1 MSTGTSTG
9 LWVTLSYRDADAGLA
24 WLKAV
29 GFTERAV
36 FRDDAD
42 PSIVHHAELA
52 WPEGGGVMLG
62 SQRPRPGWPDRAG
75 TGSAYA
81 VTDDVDGTYAAALAA
96 GGSSLR
102 EPEDQ
107 DYGGRA
113 CVVRDPEGNLWSFG
127 SYRGEG

>member
-1 MSTGTSTG
+1 MSTG
-9 LWVTLSYRDADAGLA
+9 LWVTLSYRDADAALT

-36 FRDDAD
+36 YRDDAD
-42 PSIVHHAELA
+42 PAVVQHAELA
-52 WPEGGGVMLG
+52 WPDGGGVMLG
-62 SQRPRPGWPDRAG
+62 THRPRPRWPDQVG

-81 VTDDVDGTYAAALAA
+81 VTDDVDGTYTAALAA

-102 EPEDQ
+102 EPADQ
-107 DYGGRA
+107 DYGGRS